1 MLTVV
6 PSLQTSPPSLQIGLA
21 GMGVAFSDT
30 PTSKWSCIQWM
41 QWHQNLVK
49 AFKEG
54 RFASRI
60 KYSDADAIR
69 LSNQVFIEH
78 WNRLK
83 TLFDKKDFCGYSSD
97 FFNYFRAVGLSDILS
112 FVQALVNPVVST
124 GIKVVEG
131 GEKVVTNVVDT
142 VSSTTNALKWVVP
155 VVLVVGIGG
164 VSWWAYNN
172 YIAPQRKALGR
183 VRRSRKVKNRKTK
196 KR

>member
-1 MLTVV
+1 MTTV
-6 PSLQTSPPSLQIGLA
+6 PTLQTSIAPVQIGLS
-21 GMGVAFSDT
+21 GLGVEFSNT

-69 LSNQVFIEH
+69 LSNEVFIVH

-83 TLFDKKDFCGYSSD
+83 TLFDKKDFCGYGSD

-142 VSSTTNALKWVVP
+142 VSSTTGALKWVVP
-155 VVLVVGIGG
+155 TVLVIGIGG
-164 VSWWAYNN
+164 VAWWGYNQ
-172 YIAPQRKALGR
+172 YIAPQRKAMGR
-183 VRRSRKVKNRKTK
+183 VSRKRKIRKSK